1 MKALRISLIL
11 FWILVICIVSNVI
24 FIHNCA
30 DRLLELSTAPPTEET
45 LSELEE
51 FWESRKEFVGLS
63 ISEVHIDNVSRL
75 IISARHA
82 YESGDKFELKKD
94 LALLS
99 DAAEGI
105 RRYERLS
112 LENIF

>member
-1 MKALRISLIL
+1 MKALHISLIL
-11 FWILVICIVSNVI
+11 FAILAICIVVNVI
-24 FIHNCA
+24 FIHRTA
-30 DRLLELSTAPPTEET
+30 DRLLELSSDVPTESS
-45 LSELEE
+45 LAELEK

-63 ISEVHIDNVSRL
+63 ISEVHVDNVSRL
-75 IISARHA
+75 IIAVRHA
-82 YESGDKFELKKD
+82 YESKNEFELRKN

-105 RRYERLS
+105 KRYERLS